1 MNFREDVWQIPW
13 NHGNFSDNPPPP
25 RCLVTFLPVFSSLWL
40 LHSIRVNAQIGAGHN
55 GEMFHRFGGVGHA
68 GGGCFHTF
76 QLKSASNNRTL
87 REIWEGKAPG
97 VGWWM
102 TEKWDRYLKYLKKGQ
117 APNWRNLQRFPTPL
131 RPPSFQKKK
140 TQRLAPGRSGKT
152 TGGSVGSTV
161 DRIVGMV
168 VKVPRR
174 VVPSILTPHLVG
186 AATQSKPNCP
196 PAVLGHWRPT
206 MKTSN
211 VSGTVGRKPCSNLDN
226 KQELSEGLL
235 GAALK
240 MWPLLCKEVAGY

>member
-1 MNFREDVWQIPW
+1 MFGRFHETTEILVTT
-13 NHGNFSDNPPPP
+13 PPP

-76 QLKSASNNRTL
+76 KLKSASNNRTL

-131 RPPSFQKKK
+131 RPPSFPKKF
-140 TQRLAPGRSGKT
+140 T
-152 TGGSVGSTV
+152 TTCTWQVRQ
-161 DRIVGMV
+161 D
-168 VKVPRR
+168 
-174 VVPSILTPHLVG
+174 
-186 AATQSKPNCP
+186 
-196 PAVLGHWRPT
+196 HWWQCR
-206 MKTSN
+206 
-211 VSGTVGRKPCSNLDN
+211 
-226 KQELSEGLL
+226 
-235 GAALK
+235 
-240 MWPLLCKEVAGY
+240 